1 MSRGVV
7 VLALAGAA
15 ACSSL
20 ALAQGTV
27 DARFRDANGLAR
39 SGDYPKAITGYSDL
53 AAGGTES
60 ASLYWNWAQ
69 ASRARGA
76 SGEALWALLRARE
89 LEPGD
94 PALGR
99 VIDEV
104 RAELSL
110 DAAELSPEPLA
121 GVARFARRF
130 ALGAW
135 AAVLAVISLLA
146 HAVARRG
153 RSSRARLVAW
163 ATAGVALAAAAPP
176 LAGTLARPLGVVV
189 RRGAP
194 LLPAASPTA
203 EAAGALRE
211 GEVVPILDRSS
222 GYVRIEDSSGARGWA
237 LGDDVRDLDAG
248 PPAPKGPGR

>member
-1 MSRGVV
+1 MLT
-7 VLALAGAA
+7 LAIAA
-15 ACSSL
+15 SGCVL
-20 ALAQGTV
+20 ALAQGAG

-39 SGDYPKAITGYSDL
+39 SGDYPKAIAGYSDL
-53 AAGGTES
+53 AAGGRES

-76 SGEALWALLRARE
+76 SGEALWALLRASE

-94 PALGR
+94 PAVGR
-99 VIDEV
+99 AIEEV
-104 RAELSL
+104 RADLSL

-121 GVARFARRF
+121 AVARFARRF
-130 ALGAW
+130 ALGGW
-135 AAVLAVISLLA
+135 AAALALVSLGS
-146 HAVARRG
+146 HAVARLG
-153 RSSRARLVAW
+153 RVPRARLVAW
-163 ATAGVALAAAAPP
+163 VTAGLALAAAAAP
-176 LAGTLARPLGVVV
+176 LAGAFARPLGVVV

-237 LGDDVRDLDAG
+237 QGDDVRSLDA
-248 PPAPKGPGR
+248 PPQPGTPTNR